1 MIAWIQII
9 AKMGEKSIPLKGGIN
24 FLNGFRIGS
33 DIDPAISAIGLYI
46 FGPIQLKTILIIMAK
61 KKRLTL

>member
-1 MIAWIQII
+1 
-9 AKMGEKSIPLKGGIN
+9 MGEKSIPLKGGIN

-46 FGPIQLKTILIIMAK
+46 FGPIQLKIILIIMAK
-61 KKRLTL
+61 KKRLAL